1 MEIKRGELE
10 ALAENLLARQG
21 LKVKDRLT
29 GGKLS
34 FVAEDKDDNG
44 NDVIRFIEV
53 AKVTEFADISSMT
66 RSEFED
72 ESRAYLEKHD
82 LDANIALD
90 TFQFIV
96 VGSQANVRRFQN
108 QTTFM
113 GGDEEEQLI
122 KQLIAMTLIAGQ
134 NTDKQTNMV
143 KGLRARLEEIRS
155 AR

>member
-10 ALAENLLARQG
+10 ALAENLLARRG

-34 FVAEDKDDNG
+34 FVVEDKDDNG

-72 ESRAYLEKHD
+72 EFKAYLEKHD

-96 VGSQANVRRFQN
+96 VGGHAHVRRFQN

-134 NTDKQTNMV
+134 NTEAQTNMI